1 MPGAYVSDVLELLL
15 IAGGAIGGSVIARV
29 TDVLD
34 LGRLD
39 KLPQD

>member
-1 MPGAYVSDVLELLL
+1 MELLL
-15 IAGGAIGGSVIARV
+15 IAGDVIGGSVIARV

>member
-1 MPGAYVSDVLELLL
+1 MAGVYVSDVLELLF
-15 IAGGAIGGSVIARV
+15 IAGDASGGSVIARV